1 MPLVALA
8 LPEAFRAY
16 AGGLK
21 RVELEAGTAGEAL
34 ARLLDLHPDL
44 RKRTL
49 NTEGALHPYL
59 VFTCNREQLDPRALD
74 ARTLREG
81 DLLELIAAAS
91 GG

>member
-1 MPLVALA
+1 MPLVTLG
-8 LPEAFRAY
+8 LPEALRAY
-16 AGGLK
+16 AGGCE

-34 ARLLDLHPDL
+34 ARLLELHPDL
-44 RKRTL
+44 QGRTL
-49 NTEGALHPYL
+49 NADGALHSYL
-59 VFTCNREQLDPRALD
+59 LFTCNREQLDPRALD

>member
-1 MPLVALA
+1 MPLVALG

-44 RKRTL
+44 RQRTL
-49 NTEGALHPYL
+49 NTDGALHSYL